1 MYFNP
6 TAVIVSQNKLTYENC
21 YDWKMNVDI
30 VLIVEKYEFVLSDPW
45 PPKPPSTPSKVA
57 R

>member
-6 TAVIVSQNKLTYENC
+6 TAVIVIQNKLTYENC